1 MMGVDVGGFYYVSST
16 FWRTISGFA
25 LYSLFSAPLKNSN
38 GVPSMPLWL
47 IALLF
52 LVGLYWIAVSFL
64 GKLSKAL
71 ASSVDT
77 LLEEFRGTS
86 HEKDPFGHIPMAGP
100 EPGPKRTLNDR
111 LAYLYEGIEKLE
123 LHLEEVER
131 LLLPM
136 AVPAASR
143 FEKLGW
149 DRFLQ
154 LRRNMDKAISLSE
167 DQKRHRKI
175 MRDEHGALVLVYE
188 DEIEAAR
195 KRGWTD

>member
-25 LYSLFSAPLKNSN
+25 LYSPFSVPLKNSN

-52 LVGLYWIAVSFL
+52 LVG
-64 GKLSKAL
+64 
-71 ASSVDT
+71 
-77 LLEEFRGTS
+77 
-86 HEKDPFGHIPMAGP
+86 HEQDPFGHIPMAGP

-136 AVPAASR
+136 AALAASR

-154 LRRNMDKAISLSE
+154 LHRNMDKAISLSE

-175 MRDEHGALVLVYE
+175 MRDEHGAPVLVYE

-195 KRGWTD
+195 KRGWSLPD